1 MLANFLNKSKPINFI
16 GLLIFFFVCFLFS
29 VFSEGFTDRN
39 LIETTSILI
48 LFLAVFFI
56 YNFVLSKNRL
66 THDNS
71 YANFLFVLLI
81 ISIMTEIAN
90 LKTLS
95 FTFIYLLFIRKIYSL
110 RSSKRILEKL
120 FDSGF
125 WLGIFFILE
134 PLSILLFGLIYIA
147 SYLHSKITIHTL
159 LVPIVGFITPLI
171 IYFSYFFWIDQT
183 ENFNKLFYFESL
195 FDIQLYSE
203 LKYRWMIG
211 IVFSLAS
218 IAIFIK
224 SIKALSV
231 NNTFKKSWLLLIY
244 HFIILLL
251 FLLFFPQKNGS
262 ELIYTLFPVSVILAN
277 GIELIKRTLIKNI
290 VLYLFLIGS
299 IITHYFL

>member
-81 ISIMTEIAN
+81 ISFMTEIAN

-110 RSSKRILEKL
+110 RSSKRILEKI

-211 IVFSLAS
+211 IVFSLTT